1 MSRQCFG
8 LQRLG
13 KVVFAPR
20 LFRSRRLAVVNIKI
34 HETLCDILL
43 CAACHFTGTHATI
56 FALLRPTTEV
66 SAALSLHVPCLW
78 CY

>member
-34 HETLCDILL
+34 HETLCDIFPRRGIARLV
-43 CAACHFTGTHATI
+43 A
-56 FALLRPTTEV
+56 
-66 SAALSLHVPCLW
+66 
-78 CY
+78 